1 MNIILSCIQA
11 FHSSAIYHAVT
22 KRGNLLFIYVIVNPV
37 TRDTRHVKFN
47 TNYIYFTK

>member
-22 KRGNLLFIYVIVNPV
+22 KPRKPFIYVTVNPV
-37 TRDTRHVKFN
+37 AHDTRHVKFN
-47 TNYIYFTK
+47 THYIHLTEY